1 MSGVAGAALRLAA
14 FLYLVFQ
21 FLVVGVALLPAA
33 LLVRAAWQQ
42 GSLLLLVLSLA
53 VGYLVFGFAF
63 LALVVLAK
71 HLTFF
76 RSREGDYPFVSFY
89 ALRWAFVGSLAGL
102 AKILILQHLK
112 GMPVLNAF
120 YRAMGARIGRNVL
133 INTCNMFDFDLIE
146 IGDGTFI
153 GGDAVVI
160 GHLGESGL
168 LKIRPV
174 RIGRRCI
181 VGQSSVVFPGAV
193 MEDGAVL
200 GALSLLP
207 KGRRLPAGT
216 VWGGNPIR
224 EIRRDAGN
232 DGRAAADGEP

>member
-1 MSGVAGAALRLAA
+1 
-14 FLYLVFQ
+14 
-21 FLVVGVALLPAA
+21 
-33 LLVRAAWQQ
+33 
-42 GSLLLLVLSLA
+42 

-76 RSREGDYPFVSFY
+76 RSREGDYPSSPSTRFAGPS
-89 ALRWAFVGSLAGL
+89 WARSRGSRE
-102 AKILILQHLK
+102 ILILQHLK

-153 GGDAVVI
+153 GGTRYDRPP
-160 GHLGESGL
+160 GESGL

-181 VGQSSVVFPGAV
+181 VGQSSVVFPA
-193 MEDGAVL
+193 
-200 GALSLLP
+200 P
-207 KGRRLPAGT
+207 
-216 VWGGNPIR
+216 
-224 EIRRDAGN
+224 
-232 DGRAAADGEP
+232 